1 MEEIKILAVDDE
13 EGVLNVIKKLL
24 RNYNVTYLR
33 SSFEAAQLIEREKFD
48 IYIIDYQMPTINGIE
63 LLEQIQEKSPDKK
76 YICIFCT
83 AYGTI
88 HLFKEEMIRGLFDFF
103 IEKPFEV
110 ENFKKI
116 FDKAIIKLGKMRN
129 KGN

>member
-13 EGVLNVIKKLL
+13 EGALNVIKDLL
-24 RNYNVTYLR
+24 RNYNVTLVR

-48 IYIIDYQMPTINGIE
+48 IYIIDYQMPCLNGIE
-63 LLEQIQEKSPDKK
+63 LLEQIQEKSTDRK
-76 YICIFCT
+76 YIGIFCT

-110 ENFKKI
+110 ENFRKV
-116 FDKAIIKLGKMRN
+116 FNKAIIKLGKMRN